1 MKKKYYLQGVL
12 RVVFMVFLSFLFLI
26 PFYIILRNAFAT
38 DRMIVGRKWLLW
50 PWPMHIL
57 DNLKEL
63 FASEDVNIFI
73 GLRNSTFI
81 AVTQTFFQLLF
92 ASLAG
97 YALARIPFRWSKQ
110 VFAFIIATLMIP
122 YTVTFIPTYIVVA
135 KLKMV
140 NTFAGIILP
149 GLFSTFSAFM
159 YRQFFLDFPLEIEEA
174 GKLEGLGYF
183 GLWSRLAMPNARG
196 ISIALGVIT
205 FMRSWNAFLWPLVI
219 GQNSSM
225 WTIQVVISVFLTS
238 QTIVIHEIFLG
249 SLVALIPVTV
259 LFFVL
264 QRFIVQGI
272 TMSGVKG

>member
-1 MKKKYYLQGVL
+1 MNKKYYLQSVL
-12 RVVFMVFLSFLFLI
+12 RVVFMGVLSFLFLI

-38 DRMIVGRKWLLW
+38 DRMIIGRKWMLW

-63 FASEDVNIFI
+63 FANEDVNIFT
-73 GLRNSTFI
+73 GLRNSAFI

-135 KLKMV
+135 KLQMV

-149 GLFSTFSAFM
+149 GLFSTFAAFM
-159 YRQFFLDFPLEIEEA
+159 YRQFFLDFPIEIEEA

-183 GLWSRLAMPNARG
+183 GLWSRLALPNARG
-196 ISIALGVIT
+196 ISIALGVIA

-238 QTIVIHEIFLG
+238 QTIIIHEIFLG